1 MQGEVMASRALALA
15 CLGRL
20 DDARKLAMQA
30 SVCTQGIEARVLVPA
45 TDAVVA
51 LRVRESQVVDKA
63 EHLVNVAFESGAV
76 DILISTYRS
85 SHDLLALLLSSKQAQ
100 ERTVFAVARAG
111 DDDLADRLGLKTS
124 ERLDPRESLSPRQ
137 REIHDL
143 LVDRDIAKRLF
154 ISLTTVK
161 AHVHHVYDKTG
172 IRSRTALALNAKARQ
187 SQAASAATSDA
198 AEGE

>member
-1 MQGEVMASRALALA
+1 
-15 CLGRL
+15 
-20 DDARKLAMQA
+20 MQA

-63 EHLVNVAFESGAV
+63 EHLVDVAFESGAV
-76 DILISTYRS
+76 DLLISTYRS

-100 ERTVFAVARAG
+100 ERAVFAVARAG

-143 LVDRDIAKRLF
+143 LVEGLSDRDIAKRLF

-187 SQAASAATSDA
+187 SQAASAATSDVG
-198 AEGE
+198 EGE